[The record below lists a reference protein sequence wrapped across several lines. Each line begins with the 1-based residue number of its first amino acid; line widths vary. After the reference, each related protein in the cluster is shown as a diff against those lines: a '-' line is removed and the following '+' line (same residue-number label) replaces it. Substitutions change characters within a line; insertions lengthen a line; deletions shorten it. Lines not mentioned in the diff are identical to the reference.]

1 VDEAEIAAV
10 ASQYFNRHE
19 VANMRRAV
27 ARVSSRAT
35 AVPKRVPSGRATQR
49 LDHGKPASDGTDE
62 TVAFLD
68 IKVPL
73 GLSGLGKPDHGC
85 SAIIK

>member
-49 LDHGKPASDGTDE
+49 LDHGKPAGDGTDE

-68 IKVPL
+68 IKAS
-73 GLSGLGKPDHGC
+73 GLPGLGKPDHGC
-85 SAIIK
+85 SPIIK